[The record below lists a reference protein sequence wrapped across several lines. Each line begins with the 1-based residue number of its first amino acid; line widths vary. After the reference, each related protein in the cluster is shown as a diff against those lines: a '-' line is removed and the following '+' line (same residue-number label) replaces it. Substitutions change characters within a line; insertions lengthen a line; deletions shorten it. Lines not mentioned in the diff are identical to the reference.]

1 MFERNFKIKDMEN
14 ETLDN
19 TETGGNEIS
28 ASAKAN
34 LRASAGWV
42 KAFAI
47 LGFIGGGFMVLGSF
61 GLFMLSFFLGLMYLV
76 VAGVTIYMAVLL
88 LKQANSISS
97 DNIDYDTFASSYL
110 MYWKIIIILIIVSF
124 VMGLVGSFAVG
135 SQVNSM
141 QNFPF

>member
-1 MFERNFKIKDMEN
+1 MEN

-34 LRASAGWV
+34 LRAAAGWV

-47 LGFIGGGFMVLGSF
+47 LGFIGGGFAVLGSF
-61 GLFMLSFFLGLMYLV
+61 GLFIVSFFLGLMFLIM
-76 VAGVTIYMAVLL
+76 AGITIYMAVLL
-88 LKQANSISS
+88 LKQSNAIST

-110 MYWKIIIILIIVSF
+110 MYWKVIIILIIASF
-124 VMGLVGSFAVG
+124 VLGLVGTFVAG
-135 SQVNSM
+135 SQMNSVTD
-141 QNFPF
+141 FPF

>member
-1 MFERNFKIKDMEN
+1 MEN

-19 TETGGNEIS
+19 TETGGNGLS
-28 ASAKAN
+28 AGAKAN

-61 GLFMLSFFLGLMYLV
+61 GLFMVSFILGLMYLV
-76 VAGVTIYMAVLL
+76 VAAVTIYMATLL
-88 LKQANSISS
+88 LKQANAISK

-110 MYWKIIIILIIVSF
+110 MYWKVVIILIIVSF
-124 VMGLVGSFAVG
+124 VLGLVGSFAVG
-135 SQVNSM
+135 SQMNEM
-141 QNFPF
+141 QNLPF

>member
-1 MFERNFKIKDMEN
+1 MEN

-28 ASAKAN
+28 AGAKAN
-34 LRASAGWV
+34 LRASSGWV

-61 GLFMLSFFLGLMYLV
+61 GFFVVSFILGLMYLV
-76 VAGVTIYMAVLL
+76 IAAVTIYMAVLL
-88 LKQANSISS
+88 LKQANALGK
-97 DNIDYDTFASSYL
+97 DNIDYDTFSSSFL
-110 MYWKIIIILIIVSF
+110 MYWKVVIILIIASF
-124 VMGLVGSFAVG
+124 VLSLIAGFAVG

-141 QNFPF
+141 QNLPF